1 MGHSLTHNGV
11 ELPHCFVDAKSYTAN
26 DTEGDVAKPPSDKG
40 RRFERRMARVVLN
53 ASGMVIL
60 IPREP
65 LRPGT
70 YTVSITANS
79 KKYEWSFTV
88 VAAEATATANGS
100 GIK

>member
-1 MGHSLTHNGV
+1 
-11 ELPHCFVDAKSYTAN
+11 
-26 DTEGDVAKPPSDKG
+26 
-40 RRFERRMARVVLN
+40 MARVVLN

-65 LRPGT
+65 LHPGP

-79 KKYEWSFTV
+79 KEYEWSFTV
-88 VAAEATATANGS
+88 AAADATPMAGGS